1 MSNLIWLVFIFL
13 MAVLVISV
21 LWLILRLRQFSQSH
35 NYTVIDDKLLQSML
49 VDEAL
54 SKELK
59 SALVG
64 KAPGAKYP
72 ASSPTPTASADAKR
86 RTQAGPDKKRG
97 SGQGQSNLR
106 KNNIRKSKI

>member
-35 NYTVIDDKLLQSML
+35 NYTVIDDKLLQNML
-49 VDEAL
+49 GDEAL

-64 KAPGAKYP
+64 KTPGAKYP
-72 ASSPTPTASADAKR
+72 GSSSSTPTASAAAKKR
-86 RTQAGPDKKRG
+86 AQAGPDKKR

-106 KNNIRKSKI
+106 KNTIRKSKT